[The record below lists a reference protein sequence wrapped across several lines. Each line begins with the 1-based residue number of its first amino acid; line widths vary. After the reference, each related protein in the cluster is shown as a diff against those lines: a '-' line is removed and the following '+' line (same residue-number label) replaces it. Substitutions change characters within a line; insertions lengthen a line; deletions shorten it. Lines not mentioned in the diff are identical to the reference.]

1 MGNVSKII
9 SQNKKYAV
17 DVYRKDITEWDENEQ
32 FCVTEYTVAV
42 SEKQAINQVRH
53 RVKQKYGWR
62 DHDNRYGSATTRFIF
77 IAKEVIEEKS
87 LNNYQYLILT
97 FRMKII
103 IPTRIREINN
113 PFSFSQ
119 FIHLL

>member
-53 RVKQKYGWR
+53 RVKQKYGWH

-77 IAKEVIEEKS
+77 IAKEVIEEKKPQQLS
-87 LNNYQYLILT
+87 IFDFDFSDENNNSDEN
-97 FRMKII
+97 KG
-103 IPTRIREINN
+103 N
-113 PFSFSQ
+113 
-119 FIHLL
+119 